1 MRLALFV
8 SGIGIAGL
16 GVCSAAMAQST
27 EITVA
32 TVNNPDMVTMQS
44 MMSAF
49 KDAHPDIDVN
59 WVTLPENE
67 LRQKVTTDI
76 ASGAGQYDVVT
87 VSNYET
93 PIWAQNDWLTPMENL
108 PDSYDVDDLLKPVKD
123 GLSVDGKLYALPF
136 YAESSVT
143 YYRKDL
149 FEKAG
154 IEMPDKP
161 TWSQMK
167 EFASKIQSK
176 SDGVYG
182 ICLRGLPGWGQN
194 MALFGTMVNSF
205 GGRWF
210 DMDWKPQ
217 LTSDEWKNAANAYV
231 ELLNDYG
238 PPGVTSNGFT
248 ESETLF
254 ANGQCGMWVDST
266 VAASY
271 VSDPETSKIADKV
284 GFAQAPHEKTEKGS
298 NWLFTWALA
307 VPQSSKHQEAAK
319 TFVDWATSK
328 DYIQAV
334 ADDKG
339 WLAVPPGTRQS
350 TYDSDE
356 YVKAAP
362 FAPLVETAIKSASP
376 TDPSAQEVPYTGVQ
390 FVTIPQFQAIG
401 TRVGQLMAAMLSGES
416 SVDEALQQG
425 QTFTD
430 RIMQQTGKPQ

>member
-1 MRLALFV
+1 MRLALFI
-8 SGIGIAGL
+8 SGVGIAGL
-16 GVCSAAMAQST
+16 SACSAAMAQST

-49 KDAHPDIDVN
+49 NDAHPDIKVN

-93 PIWAQNDWLTPMENL
+93 PIWAQNDWLAPMENL
-108 PDSYDVDDLLKPVKD
+108 PESYDVDDLLKPVKD
-123 GLSVDGKLYALPF
+123 GLSVDGTLYALPF

-161 TWSQMK
+161 TWSQIE
-167 EFASKIQSK
+167 EFASKIHSP

-217 LTSDEWKNAANAYV
+217 LTSEEWKNAAHAYV
-231 ELLNDYG
+231 DLLNNYG

-271 VSDPETSKIADKV
+271 VSDPETSQVADKV
-284 GFAQAPHEKTEKGS
+284 GFAQAPYETTEKGS

-307 VPQSSKHQEAAK
+307 VPQSSKHQDAAK

-350 TYDSDE
+350 TYASE
-356 YVKAAP
+356 AYVEAAP

-376 TDPSAQEVPYTGVQ
+376 NDPSAQEVPYTGVQ

-401 TRVGQLMAAMLSGES
+401 TRVGQLMAAMLSGQS

>member
-1 MRLALFV
+1 MIQPDGDPSLSDHYEGV
-8 SGIGIAGL
+8 S
-16 GVCSAAMAQST
+16 
-27 EITVA
+27 E
-32 TVNNPDMVTMQS
+32 
-44 MMSAF
+44 
-49 KDAHPDIDVN
+49 AHPIYEMGLHIHDPSRVVRYGD
-59 WVTLPENE
+59 T
-67 LRQKVTTDI
+67 RMI
-76 ASGAGQYDVVT
+76 ARSGSEQNGGYECGLETWWLEGEEWRPGQC
-87 VSNYET
+87 
-93 PIWAQNDWLTPMENL
+93 
-108 PDSYDVDDLLKPVKD
+108 LL
-123 GLSVDGKLYALPF
+123 
-136 YAESSVT
+136 
-143 YYRKDL
+143 
-149 FEKAG
+149 
-154 IEMPDKP
+154 IDKP
-161 TWSQMK
+161 TWTQIE
-167 EFASKIQSK
+167 EFASKIHSP

-194 MALFGTMVNSF
+194 MALFGTMINSF

-210 DMDWKPQ
+210 DMDWNPQ

-231 ELLNDYG
+231 DLLNNYG

-271 VSDPETSKIADKV
+271 LSDPETSQIAENV
-284 GFAQAPHEKTEKGS
+284 GFAQAPYETTEKGS

-307 VPQSSKHQEAAK
+307 VPQSSKNQEAAK

-328 DYIQAV
+328 DYIQTV
-334 ADDKG
+334 AADKG

-350 TYDSDE
+350 TYASEE
-356 YVKAAP
+356 YVEAAP

-376 TDPSAQEVPYTGVQ
+376 NDSSAQEVPYTGVQ

-401 TRVGQLMAAMLSGES
+401 TRVGQLMAAMLSGQS

>member
-1 MRLALFV
+1 MRFAVL
-8 SGIGIAGL
+8 IAGL
-16 GVCSAAMAQST
+16 GACSAAMAQST

-49 KDAHPDIDVN
+49 NEAYPDIQVN

-93 PIWAQNDWLTPMENL
+93 PIWARNDWLVPLESL
-108 PDSYDVDDLLKPVKD
+108 PDAYDVDDLIAPVKE
-123 GLSVDGKLYALPF
+123 GLSLDGTLYALPF

-149 FEKAG
+149 FEQAG

-161 TWSQMK
+161 TWEQMQT
-167 EFASKIQSK
+167 FASEIHAP

-210 DMDWKPQ
+210 DMDWNPQ
-217 LTSDEWKNAANAYV
+217 LTSDEWKSAANAYV

-271 VSDPETSKIADKV
+271 LSDPETSQIADSV
-284 GFAQAPHEKTEKGS
+284 GFAQAPYQATEKGS
-298 NWLFTWALA
+298 NWLFTWALGI
-307 VPQSSKHQEAAK
+307 PQSSRNQDAAK
-319 TFVDWATSK
+319 TFVEWATSQ
-328 DYIQAV
+328 DYIHAV
-334 ADDKG
+334 AEDKG
-339 WLAVPPGTRQS
+339 WLSVPPGTRQS
-350 TYDSDE
+350 TYASED
-356 YVKAAP
+356 YVEAAP
-362 FAPLVETAIKSASP
+362 FAPLVEQAINSASP
-376 TDPSAQEVPYTGVQ
+376 NDPSAQEVPYTGVQ

-401 TRVGQLMAAMLSGES
+401 TRVGQLMAAMLSGQQ
-416 SVDEALQQG
+416 SVDEALSQG
-425 QTFTD
+425 QTFTE
-430 RIMQQTGKPQ
+430 RLMQQTGKPE

>member
-16 GVCSAAMAQST
+16 GACSAAMAQST

-49 KDAHPDIDVN
+49 NEAHPDIKVN

-93 PIWAQNDWLTPMENL
+93 PIWAQNDWLAPMENL
-108 PDSYDVDDLLKPVKD
+108 PASYDVDDLLKPVKE
-123 GLSVDGKLYALPF
+123 GLSVDGTLYALPF

-161 TWSQMK
+161 TWTQIE
-167 EFASKIQSK
+167 EFASKIHSP

-194 MALFGTMVNSF
+194 MALFGTMINSF

-231 ELLNDYG
+231 DLLNNYG

-271 VSDPETSKIADKV
+271 LSDPETSQIADNV
-284 GFAQAPHEKTEKGS
+284 GFAQAPYETTEKGS

-350 TYDSDE
+350 TYASDD

-376 TDPSAQEVPYTGVQ
+376 NDPSAQEVPYTGVQ

-401 TRVGQLMAAMLSGES
+401 TRVGQLMAAMLSGQS

>member
-16 GVCSAAMAQST
+16 GACSAAMAQST

-49 KDAHPDIDVN
+49 NEAHPDIKVN

-93 PIWAQNDWLTPMENL
+93 PIWAKNDWLKPMDDL
-108 PDSYDVDDLLKPVKD
+108 PEDYAVDDLLTPVKD
-123 GLSVDGKLYALPF
+123 GLSVDGTLYALPF

-154 IEMPDKP
+154 LEMPEKP
-161 TWSQMK
+161 TWDQIK
-167 EFASKIQSK
+167 EYAAKIHSP

-182 ICLRGLPGWGQN
+182 VCLRGLPGWGQN
-194 MALFGTMVNSF
+194 MALFDTMVNSF

-210 DMDWKPQ
+210 DMDWQPQ

-231 ELLNDYG
+231 ELLDNYG

-271 VSDPETSKIADKV
+271 VSDPETSKVAENV
-284 GFAQAPHEKTEKGS
+284 GFAQAPYQTTEKGS

-307 VPQSSKHQEAAK
+307 VPQSSQHQDAAE
-319 TFVDWATSK
+319 TFVEWATSQ

-334 ADDKG
+334 ADEKG
-339 WLAVPPGTRQS
+339 WLSVPPGTRQS
-350 TYDSDE
+350 TYASDD

-362 FAPLVETAIKSASP
+362 FAPLVEQAISSASP
-376 TDPSAQEVPYTGVQ
+376 NDPSAQEVPYTGVQ

-401 TRVGQLMAAMLSGES
+401 TRVGQLMAAMLSGQQ
-416 SVDEALQQG
+416 SVEEALQQG
-425 QTFTD
+425 QTFTE
-430 RIMQQTGKPQ
+430 RMMKQTGAPQ

>member
-1 MRLALFV
+1 MRTALLV
-8 SGIGIAGL
+8 VGL
-16 GVCSAAMAQST
+16 GACSAAMAQST

-49 KDAHPDIDVN
+49 NDAHPDIQVN

-93 PIWAQNDWLTPMENL
+93 PIWAQNEWLAPITEL
-108 PDSYDVDDLLKPVKD
+108 PDDYDVDDLLTPVRE
-123 GLSVDGKLYALPF
+123 GLSVDGELYALPF
-136 YAESSVT
+136 YAESSMT
-143 YYRKDL
+143 YYRTDL

-154 IEMPDKP
+154 IEMADKP
-161 TWSQMK
+161 TWDQMR
-167 EFASKIQSK
+167 EYAEAIHSPA
-176 SDGVYG
+176 DGVYG

-210 DMDWKPQ
+210 DMEWNPQ
-217 LTSDEWKNAANAYV
+217 LDSEEWKNAANAYV
-231 ELLNDYG
+231 ELLDNYG
-238 PPGVTSNGFT
+238 PPGSTSNGFT

-271 VSDPETSKIADKV
+271 VSDPATSKVADSA
-284 GFAQAPHEKTEKGS
+284 GFAQAPYQTTEKGS
-298 NWLFTWALA
+298 NWLFTWALG
-307 VPQSSKHQEAAK
+307 VPQSSRHQEAAT
-319 TFVDWATSK
+319 TFIEWATSQ
-328 DYIQAV
+328 DYIEAV
-334 ADDKG
+334 ASEKG
-339 WLAVPPGTRQS
+339 WLSVPPGTRQS
-350 TYDSDE
+350 TYDSDA
-356 YVKAAP
+356 YVEAAP
-362 FAPLVETAIKSASP
+362 FAPLVEEAISSASP
-376 TDPSAQEVPYTGVQ
+376 NDPSAQEVPYTGVQ

-401 TRVGQLMAAMLSGES
+401 TRMGQLMAAMLSGQQ
-416 SVDEALQQG
+416 SVDDALSQG
-425 QTFTD
+425 QAFTE
-430 RIMQQTGKPQ
+430 RLMQQTGKPE